1 MTVSKHKCACSKE
14 AISFLQQQPTK
25 ITGLEGGMTTLLDCV
40 SDRFLKYDDKPK
52 NVNMPMRLDG
62 AENSPD
68 IVATRAVAL

>member
-1 MTVSKHKCACSKE
+1 
-14 AISFLQQQPTK
+14 
-25 ITGLEGGMTTLLDCV
+25 MTTLLDCV

-68 IVATRAVAL
+68 IVAIRAVAL